1 MISFLKGWF
10 GETGIQ
16 FGMWLRLDRKNYLRV
31 HNLVIPCQGGTTQ
44 IDHVIVSV
52 WGIFVIET
60 KNMKGWIFGDEKSP
74 QWTQS
79 IFGKKYRFQNPLRQN
94 YRHAKA
100 LTEFLGVPEDCVHPV
115 VVFAGD
121 CQFKTLMPPNVLDR
135 GLCRFI
141 ESFRQPVF
149 TPGQVEATW
158 NRLAQAKANP
168 AASHALHVAG
178 LRERY
183 HGNNCPKCGSALVVR
198 TARKGANAGESFL
211 GCSCYPK
218 CRYTRAC

>member
-1 MISFLKGWF
+1 MFAAFKGWL

-16 FGMWLRLDRKNYLRV
+16 FGMWLKLDRQSYRRV
-31 HNLVIPCQGGTTQ
+31 HDLVIPCGGGTTQ

-60 KNMKGWIFGDEKSP
+60 KNMKGWIFGDEKSS

-100 LTEFLGVPEDCVHPV
+100 LTEFLGVAEACVHPV

-121 CQFKTLMPPNVLDR
+121 CQFKTPMPPNVLDR

-141 ESFRQPVF
+141 ESFRQIVF
-149 TPGQVEATW
+149 TPGQVEAVW
-158 NRLAQAKANP
+158 NRLTQAKVQP
-168 AASHALHVAG
+168 AASHRVHVAG
-178 LRERY
+178 LRERH
-183 HGNNCPKCGSALVVR
+183 HGNNCPKCGSVLVVR
-198 TARKGANAGESFL
+198 TARKGANAGGSFV
-211 GCSCYPK
+211 GCSGYPG
-218 CRYTRAC
+218 CRYTRSN